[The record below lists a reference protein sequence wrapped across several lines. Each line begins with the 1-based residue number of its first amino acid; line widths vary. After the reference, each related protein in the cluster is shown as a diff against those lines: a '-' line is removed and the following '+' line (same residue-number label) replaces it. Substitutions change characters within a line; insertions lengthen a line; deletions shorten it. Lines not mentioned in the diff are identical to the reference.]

1 MQMTL
6 GQGLIRFSPSR
17 ARVNEPGL
25 SVGDASSDRTIEK
38 PPVGPKQRGDC
49 LFLAANPLTVVV
61 GHTASVKKPT
71 VIVLVSA
78 VLVTA
83 AGALF
88 WPRIAEWARN
98 RQAQSALLEQP
109 VYRVLR
115 EHEPEVFK
123 RVADKYVEFR
133 RGAETEAGFIN
144 FANGAL
150 SEVSTRRLAHASD
163 AAVLALMSNMVAN
176 ARSLQGQPGDACFR
190 FLFPHVAGPPDVARH
205 IDAKAQAH
213 TLDVMAE
220 VIRSSAESP
229 QPLPDASTVQDSL
242 SQVANAT
249 FDQYGV
255 DAQMI
260 ANAEDPR
267 VDRAKVCTMTLSL
280 YDRILARPPADASA
294 LIRVVTAR
302 FE

>member
-1 MQMTL
+1 M
-6 GQGLIRFSPSR
+6 
-17 ARVNEPGL
+17 
-25 SVGDASSDRTIEK
+25 
-38 PPVGPKQRGDC
+38 
-49 LFLAANPLTVVV
+49 
-61 GHTASVKKPT
+61 KKP
-71 VIVLVSA
+71 VIALVLIA
-78 VLVTA
+78 LLIGA
-83 AGALF
+83 AALW
-88 WPRIAEWARN
+88 WPQISGWHRS
-98 RQAQSALLEQP
+98 RQAQSALLQQQ
-109 VYRVLR
+109 VYQVLR

-123 RVADKYVEFR
+123 RVVDKYVDLG
-133 RGAETEAGFIN
+133 RGAVTEAAFIN
-144 FANGAL
+144 FANGEL